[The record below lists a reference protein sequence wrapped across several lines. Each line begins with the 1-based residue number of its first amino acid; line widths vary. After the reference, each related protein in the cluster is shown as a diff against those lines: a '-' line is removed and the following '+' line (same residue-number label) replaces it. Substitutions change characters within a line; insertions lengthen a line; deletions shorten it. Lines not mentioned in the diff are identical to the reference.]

1 MILVTGGSG
10 FIGANFIVNWF
21 ATNNEPLVNLDKLT
35 YAANQNNLQAFNK
48 RENYF
53 FEEGSIEDL
62 EFINSL
68 LNKYQPRAIINFA
81 AETHVDRSIS
91 ESSEFIYTNI
101 IGIHT
106 LLKASLSFF
115 EKLDKPKQNDFR
127 FIQIST
133 DEVYG
138 SLLDSDPQSSESSTY
153 YPNSP
158 YSASKASGDHL
169 VRAWNETYGLPTITT
184 NCTNNYGPFQHEE
197 KLIPLLINF
206 CLAKKKLPIYG
217 DGSNIRDWLY
227 VKDHCDALRIIL
239 EKGKI
244 GETYNIGGNNEIK
257 NIDVVNKVCS
267 LLDKLNPRED
277 GKSYSEQISFVQDR
291 LGHDYRYGLNIS
303 KINEDVGWS
312 PKENFDS
319 GLKKTVEWYLD
330 ILRKPK

>member
-21 ATNNEPLVNLDKLT
+21 ATNNEPLVNIDKLT
-35 YAANQNNLQAFNK
+35 YAANQNNLQVFNK

-91 ESSEFIYTNI
+91 ESNEFIYTNI
-101 IGIHT
+101 IGTHA

-115 EKLDKPKQNDFR
+115 ENLDEPKQNDFR

-138 SLLDSDPQSSESSTY
+138 SLLDSDPESSESSTY

-206 CLAKKKLPIYG
+206 CLAKKKLPVYG

-227 VKDHCDALRIIL
+227 VQDHCDALRIIL

-267 LLDKLNPRED
+267 LLDELNPKED

-303 KINEDVGWS
+303 KINKDVGWS

-330 ILRKPK
+330 ILRKS

>member
-21 ATNNEPLVNLDKLT
+21 ATNNEPLVNIDKLT
-35 YAANQNNLQAFNK
+35 YAANQNNLQALNK

-62 EFINSL
+62 EFITSL

-91 ESSEFIYTNI
+91 ESNEFIYTNI
-101 IGIHT
+101 IGTHA

-115 EKLDKPKQNDFR
+115 ENLDEPKQNDFR

-138 SLLDSDPQSSESSTY
+138 SLLDSDPESSESSTY

-267 LLDKLNPRED
+267 LLDELNPKED

-303 KINEDVGWS
+303 KINKDVGWS

-330 ILRKPK
+330 ILRKS